1 MLLFAVLR
9 ESTKYLNRNPSSL
22 LITICQ
28 TLSVYELIRNEPK
41 GPDFHTWYFLRNHW
55 LIGYYWLRLGLR
67 LLLLCLA
74 HSSRWSS
81 TIFSKNW
88 YAIHTYVQWSMIWQ
102 QYIPMLLIS
111 YVQQYATS
119 WHPLKP
125 SCIRHYGW
133 RTLQLV
139 YTFVRH
145 EHDYWSIDDNDSVRW
160 LFGFGFVSALLVI
173 LGISASYVR

>member
-111 YVQQYATS
+111 YVQQYAQADILSNHHVFDTMVDARCS
-119 WHPLKP
+119 WY
-125 SCIRHYGW
+125 IRLYDMNTTTGLLMIM
-133 RTLQLV
+133 TPYVGCLALA
-139 YTFVRH
+139 
-145 EHDYWSIDDNDSVRW
+145 SSV
-160 LFGFGFVSALLVI
+160 LC
-173 LGISASYVR
+173 